1 MTKRILLASA
11 AFALASTLSLP
22 ANAAGPWTGL
32 YLGGHVGGTWGDVDV
47 TNTTDSTPFFDL
59 NPGDTATFSPNG
71 VLGGAQ
77 IGYNYQMSNW
87 VFGVEVEGSVM
98 DFDEVKS
105 LAGSDD
111 VATLEAEWLATAAVR
126 VGYAMNQTSLIY
138 VKGGYATGNL
148 RFNDSDT
155 VPASTGAFSTDEM
168 HSGWVAGAGFEHLM
182 SDTVSVALEYDY
194 VDLGEDTHSALT
206 GGVVNEIG
214 AQTHTVSVRLNWH
227 WNPSL

>member
-47 TNTTDSTPFFDL
+47 SNTNSVPTFFDL
-59 NPGDTATFSPNG
+59 NPGDTVTFSPNG

-87 VFGVEVEGSVM
+87 VFGLEVEGSMM
-98 DFDEVKS
+98 DFDETKI
-105 LAGSDD
+105 LLFDD
-111 VATLEAEWLATAAVR
+111 VGTLEAEWLATAAVR
-126 VGYAMNQTSLIY
+126 VGYALNQTSLVY

-148 RFNDSDT
+148 LFNDSDT
-155 VPASTGAFSTDEM
+155 VPAFTGAFSTDEM

-182 SDTVSVALEYDY
+182 SDSVSVALEYDY